1 MTIRSREATTMAK
14 KKPADTRRR
23 KTPIKDLPSP
33 AGGAEKVKGGAL
45 LLSTQ
50 QLQASRS
57 WTDGNS
63 QPPQILRK

>member
-1 MTIRSREATTMAK
+1 MAR
-14 KKPADTRRR
+14 KKPADTRR
-23 KTPIKDLPSP
+23 KKAPIKDLPSP

-50 QLQASRS
+50 QLQASRQ

-63 QPPQILRK
+63 QPPNNLRK